1 MSAAPK
7 QSAFKDQ
14 PIAIV
19 GLGGLFPQAP
29 SLDVFLKLILSGTD
43 TSREVLAQ
51 RWAADPSRFCSKE
64 LEEDRPFHSRGC
76 YIDDFIFDPTGLDLP
91 SDLLNTLDPTFQF
104 MLHASRAA
112 LNGGKLETVDRSR
125 IGAVLAAIALPT
137 DSTSALTRETLG
149 RAFERGLLGEW
160 LAGTSQIEG
169 HTNPINHRAVGL
181 PAGVVCA
188 GLGLGG
194 GSFTL
199 DAACASSLYAIKFA
213 CDELQAHRADA
224 MLAGGVN
231 RPDCLYTQTGFT
243 QLRALSRS
251 GKCRPFDAAADG
263 LMVGEGAGA
272 VLLKRLD
279 DAIRD
284 GDKIYSVIRGIGL
297 SNDVAGSLLAAD
309 SEGQL
314 RAMRQAYEQ
323 SGWSPSDVDVIEC
336 HGTGTPLG
344 DAVEFGSLCDLWSGG
359 KWSAGQCVLGSVKS
373 NVGHLLTG
381 AGIAGLLKTVLAM
394 NAKTLPPSA
403 NFAQPSPK
411 LNIEESPFQ
420 VISKPTPWET
430 RDANTPRR
438 AAISAF
444 GFGGINAH
452 LLLEE
457 FSELQEQPVRKSKVP
472 KQMPAKSNACIVGM
486 SAHFGAIAGLE
497 EFENA
502 IFSGTSAVAK
512 RSDER
517 WRGVD
522 PTTGLDKISGAFID
536 EVSVPIGEFKV
547 PPAEI
552 RESLPQQMLMLKV
565 VAEALDDAG
574 ISRNALGPRFGCI
587 IGMSLDANAS
597 NYHLRWAIPE
607 LARGWAA
614 ALGLQLSDEE
624 FDAWVR
630 DLQDEASPPLT
641 SGRVVGSLG
650 GMVASRIAREF
661 GIGGPSLTMSADD
674 NSGLRALE
682 LGARMLER
690 GELDGV
696 VIGAVDL
703 PCDVRRVLGDREIYV
718 EQEFV
723 NSLDAKSRGTSPGD
737 GAVAMVLRRSADAT
751 HERRYACLRGFGFA
765 SGNAP
770 GQVSKETYS
779 AALERAYRDANVE
792 QNAVGVIESAG
803 AGRPEFDALESEALD
818 AFFKRD
824 IAKCAVTSSAATIG
838 FAHAASGLASIASA
852 ALCLHRQAI
861 APLPEFSQANDPLA
875 KSRQFYVAREC
886 QPWLRNRS
894 EGPRRAGVSGTSF
907 HGECAHVVL
916 EEADAAPIS
925 VTHRTQGESEAT
937 IFCLRGKSVT
947 DLCGQFD
954 ALLQSIQKHPAS
966 VIRQGEIWHEARK
979 QPQADEKVATIVAD
993 NLESLRTSLA
1003 STKTRIQNDPGQ
1015 PINGDSGV
1023 YYVPEPIAKGDLAF
1037 IYPGS
1042 GVHQIGMGQ
1051 QHLLDWPGVAQR
1063 LDGEFNQLADQ
1074 FLPQWVMPRRLDY
1087 SDAWKRR
1094 AHGELSSDTR
1104 RTIMSQ
1110 VSYGSLVTEILR
1122 DAGIRPDAAIGYS
1135 LGETTS
1141 LIALGV
1147 WPDRDGMADR
1157 LIQSPLFASELAG
1170 ACTAAARHWKLAA
1183 DEPVAWTVFALN
1195 QSADRVRKALAKID
1209 RAYLL
1214 IVNAPGECVVGGQRD
1229 QVERLIATLGC
1240 EGVELSGASAVHCPV
1255 VGEVADEYRQLHLL
1269 KTTVPKGIRFYS
1281 AAAARSYDVTSE
1293 SAADSITAQATA
1305 GFDFAKLIEQAYD
1318 DGVRYFVEVGP
1329 QATCTR
1335 MIRSILGDRPYFAAS
1350 ASGQSEDERTPLMHV
1365 IAALVAHRVVA
1376 NIEGVYRNVGDR
1388 PRKSESSQRP
1398 TVTIAT
1404 GGPAFNPPRP
1414 IKTTSTL
1421 PTTQA
1426 DEIPAPV
1433 PSSSTGA
1440 FADDLPTT
1448 PISGAPVAEANTT
1461 REHAQPHVE
1470 DPMQNQLIATMQAA
1484 NKATS
1489 DAHDTFL
1496 RFSQTAMTDL
1506 AEALTTR
1513 QQLLSQM
1520 SGSMAIPADAA
1531 PMNIVRSDAVAAPNH
1546 IEKPTAPIAQP
1557 PIAQPIAE
1565 RVPVAFDRDKCMA
1578 FAIGKVA
1585 DVLGPDFAVVD
1596 QYPVR
1601 VRLPDE
1607 PLMLVDRILEIEGE
1621 KRSLGGGRV
1630 VTEKDVNAGDWYLD
1644 GGRMPISI
1652 TVESGQAD
1660 LFLCSYLGIDHAV
1673 KGTRSYRLLDATVRF
1688 HRGLPMPGE
1697 VIRYDICIDRFV
1709 QQGETY
1715 LFFFSFEGSIAGNP
1729 LLSMSGGCAGFF
1741 TEDEIRGSGGIIE
1754 TAEELANE
1762 PGTPLDG
1769 LEQLTPCGAVES
1781 YDEKQVDALRE
1792 GDLAACFGDAFAKIP
1807 LNQPIRLPSGKMRLV
1822 HRVTELNVGGGRFG
1836 KGLIR
1841 AEADIHPNDWFLTCH
1856 FVDDMVMPGTLMYDC
1871 CVQTLRI
1878 FLMRIGWVAEHDTV
1892 AHEPVVGVSSA
1903 LRCRGPVTRATKVV
1917 TYELHIK
1924 EMGYGPEPYV
1934 IADALM
1940 YGDGEKIVRFI
1951 DMSLKMT
1958 GTTKQQLEELW
1969 NASSS
1974 GVAQDQAS
1982 QANQIAVTPIG
1993 DIAASPNPK
2002 TPIFDYDRILAFSVG
2017 NPSEAFGDRYK
2028 VFDQERRIARLPG
2041 PPFQFLDRVT
2051 EVHAEPWELNSNG
2064 WIECQYDVPTD
2075 AWYFGANRQRS
2086 MPFAVLLEIALQP
2099 CGWLAAYKGS
2109 ALASDEDLKFRN
2121 LDGEA
2126 TLYREV
2132 FPDSGTLTVRARMTQ
2147 VSKAGGMLIQKF
2159 DMQVWQGT
2167 QVIYDGNTAFG
2178 FFTKDALARQVGIN
2192 DPASKCYQPPE
2203 SEIARAV
2210 PIQWDSCAP
2219 WKPNDVASIPATGA
2233 MLPGKAFQMIDRVD
2247 LFVPD
2252 GGSNGLGFIRGSKDV
2267 DPDEWFFAAHFYQD
2281 PVCPGSLGLESMLQL
2296 LKVVAIER
2304 FGSDFVSKCHFTP
2317 IVVGARHTWSYR
2329 GQIIPANQRVEVCAN
2344 VTSVELGNETG
2355 NGIGSSPTIRANGW
2369 LSVDGITIYEMG
2381 DFGVS
2386 LVPDELT

>member
-1 MSAAPK
+1 MSAASE
-7 QSAFKDQ
+7 QSAFKET

-29 SLDVFLKLILSGTD
+29 TLDAFLDVILNRID
-43 TSREVLAQ
+43 TSREVSPH
-51 RWAADPSRFCSKE
+51 RWAADPSRICSAQ
-64 LEEDRPFHSRGC
+64 LVEDRPFHSRGC
-76 YIDDFIFDPTGLDLP
+76 YIDDFVFDPTGLEL
-91 SDLLNTLDPTFQF
+91 SADLLNALDPTFQF

-112 LNGGKLETVDRSR
+112 FGDARTDALDRKR

-137 DSTSALTRETLG
+137 DSTSSLTRETLG
-149 RAFERGLLGEW
+149 RAFERRLLGSA
-160 LAGTSQIEG
+160 LTGNSQIEG
-169 HTNPINHRAVGL
+169 HTHPINHRAIGL

-194 GSFTL
+194 GGFTL

-251 GKCRPFDAAADG
+251 GRCRPFDASADG

-284 GDKIYSVIRGIGL
+284 GDRIYSVIRGVGL

-323 SGWSPSDVDVIEC
+323 SGWSPADVDVIEC

-344 DAVEFGSLCDLWSGG
+344 DAVEFGSLCELWSRD

-394 NAKTLPPSA
+394 NARTLPPSA
-403 NFAQPSPK
+403 NFETPSAK
-411 LNIEESPFQ
+411 LNLESSPFK
-420 VISKPTPWET
+420 VISKPSPWQT

-457 FSELQEQPVRKSKVP
+457 FREANVQPARKSKPSKRVSQES
-472 KQMPAKSNACIVGM
+472 KACIVGI
-486 SAHFGAIAGLE
+486 AAQFGAIAGID

-502 IFSGTSAVAK
+502 IFSGTSAVTD

-517 WRGVD
+517 WRGVSD
-522 PTTGLDKISGAFID
+522 GAMEMDRINGAYID
-536 EVSVPIGEFKV
+536 GVSVPIGEFKV

-574 ISRNALGPRFGCI
+574 VARRQLGPRFGCI

-614 ALGLQLSDEE
+614 TLGLDLTEDE

-630 DLQDEASPPLT
+630 NLQDEASPPLT

-696 VIGAVDL
+696 VVGAVDL
-703 PCDVRRVLGDREIYV
+703 PCDVRRVLGDRGIYA
-718 EQEFV
+718 EQHV
-723 NSLDAKSRGTSPGD
+723 ANPLDRNSKGASPSD
-737 GAVAMVLRRSADAT
+737 GAVAVVLKRLADASDD
-751 HERRYACLRGFGFA
+751 RCYASLCGFGFA
-765 SGNAP
+765 GGNAP
-770 GQVSKETYS
+770 GEMSREVYAE
-779 AALERAYRDANVE
+779 ALERACRDSHVERETIGLIETSAAGRLAFENVE
-792 QNAVGVIESAG
+792 C
-803 AGRPEFDALESEALD
+803 EAL
-818 AFFKRD
+818 ASS
-824 IAKCAVTSSAATIG
+824 ANQAEASCALTSSAAAIG
-838 FAHAASGLASIASA
+838 FAHAASGLASVASA
-852 ALCLHRQAI
+852 ALCLYRQAI
-861 APLPEFSQANDPLA
+861 VPLPNFAEAHESLTNT
-875 KSRQFYVAREC
+875 KSYYVAREC
-886 QPWLRNRS
+886 QPWLHNRS
-894 EGPRRAGVSGTSF
+894 EGPRRAGVSGMSF
-907 HGECAHVVL
+907 HGECAHVIL
-916 EEADAAPIS
+916 EEADASPTS
-925 VTHRTQGESEAT
+925 VAHRQPGESVAT
-937 IFCLRGKSVT
+937 IFCLRGTSIEN
-947 DLCGQFD
+947 LCEQFD
-954 ALLQSIQKHPAS
+954 ALGRLIDSHSADIVQLGA
-966 VIRQGEIWHEARK
+966 RWHETTKSNR
-979 QPQADEKVATIVAD
+979 ADDKIVTIVTGD
-993 NLESLRTSLA
+993 VESLRATLHSIKA
-1003 STKTRIQNDPGQ
+1003 QIQDNPTQ
-1015 PINGDSGV
+1015 PINGESGA
-1023 YYVPEPIAKGDLAF
+1023 YYVPTPISDGQLAF
-1037 IYPGS
+1037 VYPGS
-1042 GVHQIGMGQ
+1042 GVHQVGMGR
-1051 QHLLDWPGVAQR
+1051 QHWLDWPGIAQR
-1063 LDGEFNQLADQ
+1063 LDGKFNQLADQ
-1074 FLPQWVMPRRLDY
+1074 FLPQRSMPRRLNY
-1087 SDAWKRR
+1087 PAGWKRQ
-1094 AHGELSSDTR
+1094 AHAELSGDTR
-1104 RTIMSQ
+1104 WTIMSQ
-1110 VSYGSLVTEILR
+1110 VSYGSLLTEILR
-1122 DAGIRPDAAIGYS
+1122 DAGVHPHAAIGYS

-1141 LIALGV
+1141 LVALGV

-1157 LIQSPLFASELAG
+1157 LMKSPLFATELAG
-1170 ACTAAARHWKLAA
+1170 PCSAAARHWKLANGA
-1183 DEPVAWTVFALN
+1183 SVSWAVCALN
-1195 QSADRVRKALAKID
+1195 QSVDRVRKTLVDFD

-1214 IVNAPGECVVGGQRD
+1214 IVNGPNECVIGGERD
-1229 QVERLIATLGC
+1229 QVEKIKAALGC

-1255 VGEVADEYRQLHLL
+1255 VSEVVDAYREMHLL
-1269 KTTVPKGIRFYS
+1269 DTKAPKGIRFYS
-1281 AAAARSYDVTSE
+1281 AAWARSHDITRQ
-1293 SAADSITAQATA
+1293 SAADSITAQATD

-1318 DGVRYFVEVGP
+1318 DGVRYFVEIGP

-1335 MIRSILGDRPYFAAS
+1335 MIRNILGDRSYFAMS
-1350 ASGQSEDERTPLMHV
+1350 VSGQSDDERTPLMHT

-1376 NIEGVYRNVGDR
+1376 NLDGVYQGSGDR
-1388 PRKSESSQRP
+1388 LGQKPSADRP

-1404 GGPAFNPPRP
+1404 GGPAFDPPIPPR
-1414 IKTTSTL
+1414 KH
-1421 PTTQA
+1421 
-1426 DEIPAPV
+1426 
-1433 PSSSTGA
+1433 
-1440 FADDLPTT
+1440 T
-1448 PISGAPVAEANTT
+1448 PITETPSNEAVQARQPMPQPAQIHVHEPIAKSNASSDYS
-1461 REHAQPHVE
+1461 HASIE
-1470 DPMQNQLIATMQAA
+1470 GSMQNQLIATMEAA
-1484 NKATS
+1484 NQATS

-1496 RFSQTAMTDL
+1496 RFSQNAMADL
-1506 AEALTTR
+1506 ADALTMR
-1513 QQLLSQM
+1513 QALLSQLA
-1520 SGSMAIPADAA
+1520 GTDAIPTGLTALDEGNGIATTPSNPIEA
-1531 PMNIVRSDAVAAPNH
+1531 PQIVH
-1546 IEKPTAPIAQP
+1546 P
-1557 PIAQPIAE
+1557 PATE
-1565 RVPVAFDRDKCMA
+1565 VPVAFDRDKCME

-1585 DVLGPDFAVVD
+1585 NVLGPDFAEVD

-1607 PLMLVDRILEIEGE
+1607 PLMLVDRILEVEGV

-1630 VTEKDVNAGDWYLD
+1630 VTEKDVVAGDWYLD

-1673 KGTRSYRLLDATVRF
+1673 KGTRAYRLLDATVKF
-1688 HRGLPMPGE
+1688 HRGLPVPGE
-1697 VIRYDICIDRFV
+1697 VIRYDIRIDRFV
-1709 QQGETY
+1709 RQGATY
-1715 LFFFSFEGSIAGNP
+1715 LFFFSFEGTIAGKP

-1741 TEDEIRGSGGIIE
+1741 TEAEIRGSGGIVE
-1754 TAEELANE
+1754 TAEERAHK
-1762 PGTPLDG
+1762 PGIPLDG
-1769 LEQLTPCGAVES
+1769 LDQLVPCSDIES
-1781 YDEKQVDALRE
+1781 YDEQQVDALRA
-1792 GDLAACFGDAFAKIP
+1792 GNLAACFGQEFASLP
-1807 LNQPIRLPSGKMRLV
+1807 LTEPIRLPSGKMRLV

-1841 AEADIHPNDWFLTCH
+1841 AEADVHPDDWFLTCH

-1892 AHEPVVGVSSA
+1892 CYEPVLGVSSA

-1917 TYELHIK
+1917 TYELHVK

-1958 GTTKQQLEELW
+1958 GTTKAQLDELW
-1969 NASSS
+1969 NASDNR
-1974 GVAQDQAS
+1974 VVQDGGS
-1982 QANQIAVTPIG
+1982 PTNQITVAPIG
-1993 DIAASPNPK
+1993 EIAASPNPK
-2002 TPIFDYDRILAFSVG
+2002 PAIYDYDRILAFSVG
-2017 NPSEAFGDRYK
+2017 NPSEAFGEPYR

-2041 PPFQFLDRVT
+2041 PPFQFLDRAT
-2051 EVHAEPWELNSNG
+2051 EVHAKPWELNSEG
-2064 WIECQYDVPTD
+2064 WIECQYDVPPD
-2075 AWYFGANRQRS
+2075 AWYFAANRQRS

-2109 ALASDEDLKFRN
+2109 ALSSQQDLKFRN
-2121 LDGEA
+2121 LDGDA
-2126 TLYREV
+2126 MLYREV
-2132 FPDSGTLTVRARMTQ
+2132 FPDAGTLTVRVRMTQ

-2167 QVIYDGNTAFG
+2167 QIVYDGNTAFG
-2178 FFTKDALARQVGIN
+2178 FFTKEALARQVGIN
-2192 DPASKCYQPPE
+2192 DPESKCYVPGDAE
-2203 SEIARAV
+2203 CARAK
-2210 PIQWDSCAP
+2210 PINWEFCAP
-2219 WKPNDVASIPATGA
+2219 DTPAEAEKIAPGDVQPGGA
-2233 MLPGKAFQMIDRVD
+2233 MLPSRAFRMIDRVE

-2252 GGSNGLGFIRGSKDV
+2252 GGSNGLGFIRGTKDV
-2267 DPDEWFFAAHFYQD
+2267 DPAEWFFAAHFYQD

-2296 LKVVAIER
+2296 LKIVAIER
-2304 FGSDFVSKCHFTP
+2304 FGSEFVSRCHFTP
-2317 IVVGARHTWSYR
+2317 NVVGARHTWSYR
-2329 GQIIPANQRVEVCAN
+2329 GQIIPANRRVEVCAN
-2344 VTSVELGNETG
+2344 VTSIDLGDDTG
-2355 NGIGSSPTIRANGW
+2355 GVSNSVPTIRANGW

-2381 DFGVS
+2381 EFGIS
-2386 LVPDELT
+2386 LMPDSSK

>member
-1 MSAAPK
+1 MSAA
-7 QSAFKDQ
+7 SAQNGFRDH

-19 GLGGLFPQAP
+19 GMGGLFPQAP
-29 SLDVFLKLILSGTD
+29 TLDAFLNLILSATD
-43 TSREVLAQ
+43 TSREVSPQ
-51 RWAADPSRFCSKE
+51 RWAADPERICTAE
-64 LEEDRPFHSRGC
+64 LKEDRPFHSRGC
-76 YIDDFIFDPTGLDLP
+76 YIDDFAFDPSGLDLP
-91 SDLLNTLDPTFQF
+91 TELLNTLDPTFQF
-104 MLHASRAA
+104 VLHASRAA
-112 LNGGKLETVDRSR
+112 LNDGRIETVDRRR
-125 IGAVLAAIALPT
+125 IGVVLAAIALPT

-149 RAFERGLLGEW
+149 RAFERELLGEN

-169 HTNPINHRAVGL
+169 HTHPINHRAVGL
-181 PAGVVCA
+181 SAGVVCA

-251 GKCRPFDAAADG
+251 GRCRPFDAGADG

-272 VLLKRLD
+272 VLLKRLG

-284 GDKIYSVIRGIGL
+284 GDRIYSVIRGIGL

-323 SGWSPSDVDVIEC
+323 SGWSPADVDVIEC

-344 DAVEFGSLCDLWSGG
+344 DAVEFGSLCELWSRD
-359 KWSAGQCVLGSVKS
+359 KWLTGQCVLGSVKS

-403 NFAQPSPK
+403 NFEQPSPK
-411 LNIEESPFQ
+411 LNIKESPFQ

-457 FSELQEQPVRKSKVP
+457 FSESQSQVARKSPPTKRAP
-472 KQMPAKSNACIVGM
+472 EKSNACIVGM
-486 SAHFGAIAGLE
+486 SAHFGAIAGID
-497 EFENA
+497 EFESA
-502 IFSGTSAVAK
+502 IFSGTTAVAK
-512 RSDER
+512 RSENR
-517 WRGVD
+517 WRGAVD
-522 PTTGLDKISGAFID
+522 ATNSLNKISGAFID
-536 EVSVPIGEFKV
+536 QVSVPIGEFKV

-614 ALGLQLSDEE
+614 TLGLQLTEDDHGAGDH
-624 FDAWVR
+624 DAWVR
-630 DLQDEASPPLT
+630 DLQNEASPPLT

-696 VIGAVDL
+696 VVGAVDL
-703 PCDVRRVLGDREIYV
+703 PCDVRRVLGDRGIYV

-723 NSLDAKSRGTSPGD
+723 NPLDANSKGTSPGD
-737 GAVAMVLRRSADAT
+737 GAVAVVLKRSSDAT
-751 HERRYACLRGFGFA
+751 NDRRYAELRGFGFA
-765 SGNAP
+765 GGSAP
-770 GQVSKETYS
+770 GQISTDAYCE
-779 AALERAYRDANVE
+779 ALDRAYRDGDVE
-792 QNAVGVIESAG
+792 RDSVGMIEAAG
-803 AGRPEFDALESEALD
+803 AGRPEFDALESEALG
-818 AFFKRD
+818 AFFDKGER
-824 IAKCAVTSSAATIG
+824 KCALGAAVPTIG
-838 FAHAASGLASIASA
+838 FAHAASGLASVASA
-852 ALCLHRQAI
+852 ALCLHRQTI
-861 APLPEFSQANDPLA
+861 APLPEFSQANGSLS
-875 KSRQFYVAREC
+875 KSNQFYVAREC
-886 QPWLRNRS
+886 QPWLRDRL
-894 EGPRRAGVSGTSF
+894 EGPRRAGVSGISF
-907 HGECAHVVL
+907 HGECAHVIL
-916 EEADAAPIS
+916 EEADAAPVRATYRKPS
-925 VTHRTQGESEAT
+925 ELEAT
-937 IFCLRGKSVT
+937 VFRVAGKGVA

-954 ALLQSIQKHPAS
+954 ELIDAIEKHSTGIA
-966 VIRQGEIWHEARK
+966 RLGKIWHESNKHK
-979 QPQADEKVATIVAD
+979 QAADKIVTIVSGD
-993 NLESLRTSLA
+993 LESLRASIA
-1003 STKTRIQNDPGQ
+1003 STKTRIQNAPAQ
-1015 PINGDSGV
+1015 PINGDLGA
-1023 YYVPEPIAKGDLAF
+1023 YYVPEPIRGGQLALV
-1037 IYPGS
+1037 YPGS
-1042 GVHQIGMGQ
+1042 GVHQIGMGRQ
-1051 QHLLDWPGVAQR
+1051 LLLDWPNVSQR
-1063 LDGEFNQLADQ
+1063 LDSTFNQLADQ

-1087 SDAWKRR
+1087 SGAWKRN
-1094 AHGELSSDTR
+1094 AHAELSSDTR

-1122 DAGIRPDAAIGYS
+1122 DAGIRPDSAIGYS

-1147 WPDRDGMADR
+1147 WPDRDGMAAR
-1157 LIQSPLFASELAG
+1157 LMKSPLFATELAG
-1170 ACTAAARHWKLAA
+1170 PCKAASRRWKLTKGDSVSWAVCA
-1183 DEPVAWTVFALN
+1183 INQPV
-1195 QSADRVRKALAKID
+1195 DRVRKALAKFD

-1214 IVNAPGECVVGGQRD
+1214 IVNAPGECVVGGQRE
-1229 QVERLIATLGC
+1229 QVERLMATLGC

-1255 VGEVADEYRQLHLL
+1255 VQEVVDQYRELHLL
-1269 KTTVPKGIRFYS
+1269 ETTVPAGIRFYS
-1281 AAAARSYDVTSE
+1281 AAWARSYEVTRQ
-1293 SAADSITAQATA
+1293 SAADSITAQATD
-1305 GFDFAKLIEQAYD
+1305 GFDFAKLIEKAYD
-1318 DGVRYFVEVGP
+1318 EGVRYFVEVGP

-1335 MIRSILGDRPYFAAS
+1335 MIRSILGERPYFAVS
-1350 ASGQSEDERTPLMHV
+1350 ASGQAGDERTPLMHA

-1376 NIEGVYRNVGDR
+1376 NLDGIYQNAGTPSLGKR
-1388 PRKSESSQRP
+1388 SSDRP
-1398 TVTIAT
+1398 TVTITT
-1404 GGPAFNPPRP
+1404 GGPAFNPPKP
-1414 IKTTSTL
+1414 IRSKVALPVTL
-1421 PTTQA
+1421 SVDAP
-1426 DEIPAPV
+1426 IPD
-1433 PSSSTGA
+1433 SGKSQ
-1440 FADDLPTT
+1440 
-1448 PISGAPVAEANTT
+1448 GAPQPGRAIDPPKTPASIAPAIASNESV
-1461 REHAQPHVE
+1461 EHAHALVE
-1470 DPMQNQLIATMQAA
+1470 GAIQNQLIATMEAA

-1520 SGSMAIPADAA
+1520 SGSVAIPSGVA
-1531 PMNIVRSDAVAAPNH
+1531 PSGVARD
-1546 IEKPTAPIAQP
+1546 EPIAHRVAGP
-1557 PIAQPIAE
+1557 
-1565 RVPVAFDRDKCMA
+1565 VPVAFDRDKCME
-1578 FAIGKVA
+1578 FAIGKA
-1585 DVLGPDFAVVD
+1585 ANVLGPDFAEVD

-1607 PLMLVDRILEIEGE
+1607 PLMLVDRILEIEGVR
-1621 KRSLGGGRV
+1621 RSLGGGRV
-1630 VTEKDVNAGDWYLD
+1630 VTEKDVVAGDWYLD

-1673 KGTRSYRLLDATVRF
+1673 KGTRAYRLLDATVRF
-1688 HRGLPMPGE
+1688 HRGLPVPGE
-1697 VIRYDICIDRFV
+1697 VIRYDIRIDRFV

-1715 LFFFSFEGSIAGNP
+1715 LFFFSFEGTIAGQP

-1741 TEDEIRGSGGIIE
+1741 TENEIRGSGGIVE
-1754 TAEELANE
+1754 TAEERANK
-1762 PGTPLDG
+1762 PGVPLDG
-1769 LEQLTPCGAVES
+1769 LDQLVPSSGVES
-1781 YDEKQVDALRE
+1781 YDERQVDALRS
-1792 GDLAACFGDAFAKIP
+1792 GDLAACFGDSFANLP
-1807 LNQPIRLPSGKMRLV
+1807 LSQPIRLPSDKMRLV
-1822 HRVTELNVGGGRFG
+1822 HRVTEMNIGGGRFG

-1841 AEADIHPNDWFLTCH
+1841 AEADIHPDDWFLTCH

-1878 FLMRIGWVAEHDTV
+1878 FLMRIGWVAEHDSV
-1892 AHEPVVGVSSA
+1892 CYEPVVGVSSA

-1917 TYELHIK
+1917 AYELHIK
-1924 EMGYGPEPYV
+1924 EMGYGPQPYV

-1940 YGDGEKIVRFI
+1940 YGDGEKIVRFV

-1958 GTTKQQLEELW
+1958 GTTQNQLTELW
-1969 NASSS
+1969 S
-1974 GVAQDQAS
+1974 GSNSAVCREPTVNRDQTGE
-1982 QANQIAVTPIG
+1982 ANQIEITPIG
-1993 DIAASPNPK
+1993 EIAVSPMPK
-2002 TPIFDYDRILAFSVG
+2002 APIYDHDRILAFAIG
-2017 NPSEAFGDRYK
+2017 DPSKAFGDRYQ
-2028 VFDQERRIARLPG
+2028 VFDQQRCIARLPG

-2051 EVHAEPWELNSNG
+2051 EVHAEPWELNSSG
-2064 WIECQYDVPTD
+2064 WIECQYDVPPN

-2086 MPFAVLLEIALQP
+2086 MPFAVLVEIALQP

-2109 ALASDEDLKFRN
+2109 ALASDQDLKFRN
-2121 LDGEA
+2121 LDGDA

-2132 FPDSGTLTVRARMTQ
+2132 FQDAGTLTVRARMTQ

-2159 DMQVWQGT
+2159 DMQMWQGPQIVYAGDT
-2167 QVIYDGNTAFG
+2167 VFG
-2178 FFTKDALARQVGIN
+2178 FFTSNALARQTGISN
-2192 DPASKCYQPPE
+2192 PANKYHQPSDAE
-2203 SEIARAV
+2203 RARSI
-2210 PIQWDSCAP
+2210 PIPWEPCAP
-2219 WKPNDVASIPATGA
+2219 WKPEEDAEFPSTGA
-2233 MLPGKAFQMIDRVD
+2233 MLPGRAFQMVDRID

-2252 GGSNGLGFIRGSKDV
+2252 GGSQGLGFIRGSKDV
-2267 DPDEWFFAAHFYQD
+2267 DPDEWYFAAHFYQD

-2296 LKVVAIER
+2296 LKIVAIER
-2304 FGSDFVSKCHFTP
+2304 FGSDIVSKCHFTP
-2317 IVVGARHTWSYR
+2317 NVVGARHTWSYR
-2329 GQIIPANQRVEVCAN
+2329 GQIIPDNRKVEVCAD
-2344 VTSVELGNETG
+2344 VTSIDFGSKID
-2355 NGIGSSPTIRANGW
+2355 NGSGSSPSIRAKGW
-2369 LSVDGITIYEMG
+2369 LSVDGTAIYEMG
-2381 DFGVS
+2381 DFGIS
-2386 LVPDELT
+2386 LVPDGLT

>member
-1 MSAAPK
+1 MSASSEN
-7 QSAFKDQ
+7 SAFKDQ

-19 GLGGLFPQAP
+19 GLGGLFPEAP
-29 SLDVFLKLILSGTD
+29 TLDAFLKLILSGTD
-43 TSREVLAQ
+43 TSRDVSPQ
-51 RWAADPSRFCSKE
+51 RWVADPARICSAE
-64 LEEDRPFHSRGC
+64 LKEDRPFHSRGC
-76 YIDDFIFDPTGLDLP
+76 YIDDFAFDPSGFDLP
-91 SDLLNTLDPTFQF
+91 VQLLNSLDPTFQF

-112 LNGGKLETVDRSR
+112 LGDGKTDSIDHKR

-137 DSTSALTRETLG
+137 DATSALTREVLG
-149 RAFERGLLGEW
+149 REFERRLLGDQIK
-160 LAGTSQIEG
+160 GGSQIEG
-169 HTNPINHRAVGL
+169 HTDPINHHAVGL
-181 PAGVVCA
+181 PAGIVCA

-213 CDELQAHRADA
+213 CDELHAHRSDA

-251 GKCRPFDAAADG
+251 GRCRPFDASADG

-279 DAIRD
+279 DAVRD
-284 GDKIYSVIRGIGL
+284 GDKIYGVIRGIGL

-314 RAMRQAYEQ
+314 RAMRQAYQQ
-323 SGWSPSDVDVIEC
+323 SGWSPADVDVIEC

-344 DAVEFGSLCDLWSGG
+344 DAVEFGSLCELWSQD
-359 KWSAGQCVLGSVKS
+359 KWSPGQCVLGSVKS

-381 AGIAGLLKTVLAM
+381 AGIAGLLKTLLAM

-403 NFAQPSPK
+403 NFEQPSPK
-411 LNIEESPFQ
+411 LGIDSSPFQ
-420 VISKPTPWET
+420 VISKPTPWNT
-430 RDANTPRR
+430 RDAGTPRR

-457 FSELQEQPVRKSKVP
+457 FNESSKRKVSVSP
-472 KQMPAKSNACIVGM
+472 TPIREKSNACIVGM
-486 SAHFGAIAGLE
+486 SAHFGSISGID
-497 EFENA
+497 EFESVV
-502 IFSGTSAVAK
+502 FSGTSTVAK
-512 RSDER
+512 RSDDR
-517 WRGVD
+517 WRGAVD
-522 PTTGLDKISGAFID
+522 SADALSAVNGAYID
-536 EVSVPIGEFKV
+536 NVSVPIGEFKV

-574 ISRNALGPRFGCI
+574 ISRSALGPRFGCI
-587 IGMSLDANAS
+587 IGMTLDASAS

-614 ALGLQLSDEE
+614 TLGLQLSDDE
-624 FDAWVR
+624 FEAWVS
-630 DLQDEASPPLT
+630 DLQDEASQPLT

-703 PCDVRRVLGDREIYV
+703 PCDVRRILGDRGIYV
-718 EQEFV
+718 EQQRV
-723 NSLDAKSRGTSPGD
+723 TPLDADSKGTLPSD
-737 GAVAMVLRRSADAT
+737 GAVAMVLKRVADAKDAR
-751 HERRYACLRGFGFA
+751 HYARLRGFGFA
-765 SGNAP
+765 GGTAP
-770 GQVSKETYS
+770 GQVAKVVYRS
-779 AALERAYRDANVE
+779 AIDRACDDGNVE
-792 QNAVGVIESAG
+792 SASVGMIETAG
-803 AGRPEFDALESEALD
+803 AGRPEFDALESEVLGALFEHD
-818 AFFKRD
+818 D
-824 IAKCAVTSSAATIG
+824 SHAKCAITSAAASIG
-838 FAHAASGLASIASA
+838 YSHAASGLASVASA
-852 ALCLHRQAI
+852 ALCLHRQTI
-861 APLPEFSQANDPLA
+861 APIAEFSNLYDALA
-875 KSRQFYVAREC
+875 KHDRFYVARES

-894 EGPRRAGVSGTSF
+894 EGRRRAGVSGISF
-907 HGECAHVVL
+907 HGECAHVIL
-916 EEADAAPIS
+916 EEADASPIS
-925 VTHRTQGESEAT
+925 PTHRNQDEMQAT
-937 IFCLRGKSVT
+937 VFRFGGASIAK
-947 DLCGQFD
+947 LCSKFDELKQFIETHEGD
-954 ALLQSIQKHPAS
+954 IARL
-966 VIRQGEIWHEARK
+966 GGIWHEQHKANT
-979 QPQADEKVATIVAD
+979 ADQEVATIVAGD
-993 NLESLRTSLA
+993 LETLRASLLE
-1003 STKTRIQNDPGQ
+1003 TKNRILSQPAQ
-1015 PINGDSGV
+1015 PIAGESGA
-1023 YYVPEPIAKGDLAF
+1023 YYVPEPMTDGELAF
-1037 IYPGS
+1037 VYPGS
-1042 GVHQIGMGQ
+1042 GVHKLGMGR
-1051 QHLLDWPGVAQR
+1051 QHLLDWPVMAQR
-1063 LDGEFNQLADQ
+1063 LDARFGHLADQ

-1087 SDAWKRR
+1087 TGNWRR
-1094 AHGELSSDTR
+1094 QAHAELSSDAR

-1110 VSYGSLVTEILR
+1110 VSYGSLVTDILR
-1122 DAGIRPDAAIGYS
+1122 DAGIIPDAAIGYS

-1147 WPDRDGMADR
+1147 WPDRDGMASR
-1157 LIQSPLFASELAG
+1157 LMKSPLFASELAG
-1170 ACTAAARHWKLAA
+1170 ECTAAAQHWKLGKNDA
-1183 DEPVAWTVFALN
+1183 VSWTVFALN
-1195 QSADRVRKALAKID
+1195 QPSDRVRKVIKKLD

-1229 QVERLIATLGC
+1229 QVERLIASLGC

-1255 VGEVADEYRQLHLL
+1255 VQEVVKQYRKLHLL
-1269 KTTVPKGIRFYS
+1269 ETSVPKGTRFYS
-1281 AAAARSYDVTSE
+1281 AAWGRSYDVTKE
-1293 SAADSITAQATA
+1293 TAADSITAQATD
-1305 GFDFAKLIEQAYD
+1305 GFDFAKLISQAYE

-1335 MIRSILGDRPYFAAS
+1335 MIRSILGNQPHFAAS
-1350 ASGQSEDERTPLMHV
+1350 ASDHVDDERNPLMRL
-1365 IAALVAHRVVA
+1365 IAALVAHRVIDDVDGLYHHVSERPQKIQPA
-1376 NIEGVYRNVGDR
+1376 N
-1388 PRKSESSQRP
+1388 RP

-1404 GGPAFNPPRP
+1404 GGPAFNPPTPVTAQRLAQAP
-1414 IKTTSTL
+1414 QYDVPATITPDEPAATPAQVPVQSQQHY
-1421 PTTQA
+1421 PTHT
-1426 DEIPAPV
+1426 E
-1433 PSSSTGA
+1433 
-1440 FADDLPTT
+1440 
-1448 PISGAPVAEANTT
+1448 E
-1461 REHAQPHVE
+1461 
-1470 DPMQNQLIATMQAA
+1470 PMQDQLIATMAA
-1484 NKATS
+1484 TNKATS

-1496 RFSQTAMTDL
+1496 RFSKNAMNDL

-1520 SGSMAIPADAA
+1520 NGAA
-1531 PMNIVRSDAVAAPNH
+1531 EVKAPTTQ
-1546 IEKPTAPIAQP
+1546 IKTPQVSVPQT
-1557 PIAQPIAE
+1557 
-1565 RVPVAFDRDKCMA
+1565 PVAFDREKCME

-1585 DVLGPDFAVVD
+1585 NVLGPDFAEVD

-1601 VRLPDE
+1601 VRLPDQ
-1607 PLMLVDRILEIEGE
+1607 PLMLVDRILEVEGI

-1630 VTEKDVNAGDWYLD
+1630 LTEKDVSAGDWYLD

-1688 HRGLPMPGE
+1688 HRGLPVPGE
-1697 VIRYDICIDRFV
+1697 VIRYDIRIDRFV
-1709 QQGETY
+1709 KQGDTY
-1715 LFFFSFEGSIAGNP
+1715 LFFFAFEGTIAGQP

-1754 TAEELANE
+1754 TAEERANK
-1762 PGTPLDG
+1762 PGIPLDG
-1769 LEQLTPCGAVES
+1769 LTELVPCCDIES
-1781 YDEKQVDALRE
+1781 YDERQVDALRA
-1792 GDLAACFGDAFAKIP
+1792 GDLAACFGEAFAGLP
-1807 LNQPIRLPSGKMRLV
+1807 LAQPIKLPSGKMRLV
-1822 HRVTELNVGGGRFG
+1822 HRVTELNTAGGRFG

-1841 AEADIHPNDWFLTCH
+1841 AEADIHPDDWFLTCH

-1878 FLMRIGWVAEHDTV
+1878 FLMRIGWVAKHDSV
-1892 AHEPVVGVSSA
+1892 AHEPVIGVSSA

-1958 GTTKQQLEELW
+1958 GTNKQKLDELW
-1969 NASSS
+1969 AGASNPTGQISRTDS
-1974 GVAQDQAS
+1974 DRKAVA
-1982 QANQIAVTPIG
+1982 PIG
-1993 DIAASPNPK
+1993 ELVVSPNPK
-2002 TPIFDYDRILAFSVG
+2002 PAIYDYDRILAFSIG
-2017 NPSEAFGDRYK
+2017 NPSEAFGDRYE
-2028 VFDQERRIARLPG
+2028 VFDEQRRIARLPG

-2051 EVHAEPWELNSNG
+2051 EVHAKPWELNADG
-2064 WIECQYDVPTD
+2064 WIECQYDVPAD

-2099 CGWLAAYKGS
+2099 CGWLAAFKGS

-2121 LDGEA
+2121 LDGDA
-2126 TLYREV
+2126 ILYREV
-2132 FPDSGTLTVRARMTQ
+2132 FPDAGTLTVRARMTQ
-2147 VSKAGGMLIQKF
+2147 VSRAGGMLIQKF
-2159 DMQVWQGT
+2159 DMQVWQGERI
-2167 QVIYDGNTAFG
+2167 VYDGNTAFG
-2178 FFTKDALARQVGIN
+2178 FFTKGALARQVGIG
-2192 DPASKCYQPPE
+2192 DPESKCYQPNDA
-2203 SEIARAV
+2203 EIARAIAV
-2210 PIQWDSCAP
+2210 SWESCDPFTPDETATP
-2219 WKPNDVASIPATGA
+2219 PTTGA

-2252 GGSNGLGFIRGSKDV
+2252 GGSKGLGFIRGSKDV

-2296 LKVVAIER
+2296 LKIVAIER
-2304 FGSDFVSKCHFTP
+2304 FGSDLVSRSHFTP
-2317 IVVGARHTWSYR
+2317 IIIGAKHTWSYR
-2329 GQIIPANQRVEVCAN
+2329 GQIIPANRRVEVCAN
-2344 VTSVELGNETG
+2344 VTSIEAGGGNGNEFA
-2355 NGIGSSPTIRANGW
+2355 SSPTARATTIKANGW

-2381 DFGVS
+2381 EFGIS
-2386 LVPDELT
+2386 LVPDGQQ

>member
-1 MSAAPK
+1 MSASSA

-29 SLDVFLKLILSGTD
+29 TLDAFLELILSGTD
-43 TSREVLAQ
+43 TSREVSRE
-51 RWAADPSRFCSKE
+51 RWAAEPARICSAE
-64 LEEDRPFHSRGC
+64 LTEDRPFHSRGC
-76 YIDDFIFDPTGLDLP
+76 YIDDFAFDPTGYSLP
-91 SDLLNTLDPTFQF
+91 SELLSKLDPTFQF
-104 MLHASRAA
+104 ILHASRAA
-112 LNGGKLETVDRSR
+112 LQDCNITSIDPRR
-125 IGAVLAAIALPT
+125 IGAVVAAIALPT
-137 DSTSALTRETLG
+137 DATSALTRETLG
-149 RAFERGLLGEW
+149 RSFEKCLLGEDTVR
-160 LAGTSQIEG
+160 GSQIEG
-169 HTNPINHRAVGL
+169 ETHPINHRAVGL
-181 PAGVVCA
+181 PAGIVCA

-199 DAACASSLYAIKFA
+199 DAACASSLYAVKFA
-213 CDELQAHRADA
+213 CDELHARRADA

-251 GKCRPFDAAADG
+251 GRCRPFDAAADG

-279 DAIRD
+279 DAVRD
-284 GDKIYSVIRGIGL
+284 GDRVYGVIRGVGL

-323 SGWSPSDVDVIEC
+323 SGWSPSDVDVVEC

-344 DAVEFGSLCDLWSGG
+344 DAVEFGSLCELWSND
-359 KWSAGQCVLGSVKS
+359 KWSPGQCVLGSVKS

-381 AGIAGLLKTVLAM
+381 AGIAGLLKTILAM

-403 NFAQPSPK
+403 NFETPSPK
-411 LNIEESPFQ
+411 LNIESSAFR
-420 VISKPTPWET
+420 VISEPAEWKL
-430 RDANTPRR
+430 RDSKTPRR
-438 AAISAF
+438 AANSAF

-457 FSELQEQPVRKSKVP
+457 FNGAQTRKASTAPSAMPVKSS
-472 KQMPAKSNACIVGM
+472 ASIVGM
-486 SAHFGAIAGLE
+486 SAYFGSIAGID
-497 EFENA
+497 EFEQA
-502 IFSGTSAVAK
+502 IFSGANATIHRTV
-512 RSDER
+512 ER
-517 WRGVD
+517 WRGVVD
-522 PTTGLDKISGAFID
+522 SSDQLDGVNGAFID
-536 EVSVPIGEFKV
+536 NVSVPIGEFKV

-574 ISRNALGPRFGCI
+574 ISRSALGPRFGCI

-614 ALGLQLSDEE
+614 TLGLELSDDD
-624 FDAWVR
+624 FDAWVA
-630 DLQDEASPPLT
+630 DLQNEASPPLT

-690 GELDGV
+690 SELDGV

-703 PCDVRRVLGDREIYV
+703 SCDVRRVLGDRGIYV
-718 EQEFV
+718 EQQHV
-723 NSLDAKSRGTSPGD
+723 TPMDAQSKGTSPSD
-737 GAVAMVLRRSADAT
+737 GAVAMVLKRSDDASAV
-751 HERRYACLRGFGFA
+751 RRYAELQGFGFA
-765 SGNAP
+765 SGNPP
-770 GQVSKETYS
+770 GQVSKYAYVS
-779 AALERAYRDANVE
+779 ALERAYQDARVDANSVS
-792 QNAVGVIESAG
+792 VIEVAG
-803 AGRPEFDALESEALD
+803 AGRPGFDAIEAEALSSHLSD
-818 AFFKRD
+818 SELQ
-824 IAKCAVTSSAATIG
+824 CAIVSSASTVG
-838 FAHAASGLASIASA
+838 FSHAASGLASVVSA
-852 ALCLHRQAI
+852 ALSLHKQSI
-861 APLPEFSQANDPLA
+861 APIAEFGQPIKALTQSKHFFVA
-875 KSRQFYVAREC
+875 KQC

-894 EGPRRAGVSGTSF
+894 QGPRRACVSGISF

-916 EEADAAPIS
+916 EEADASPTS
-925 VTHRTQGESEAT
+925 VNHRRQCDAMAT
-937 IFCLRGKSVT
+937 VFCLNGSTVADLSHRFSELDRMIEDRAGDISSLGK
-947 DLCGQFD
+947 F
-954 ALLQSIQKHPAS
+954 
-966 VIRQGEIWHEARK
+966 WHEN
-979 QPQADEKVATIVAD
+979 QEKNRSGDKVVAIVAGD
-993 NLESLRTSLA
+993 IQSLRASIA
-1003 STKTRIQNDPGQ
+1003 STKARIQSETTKA
-1015 PINGDSGV
+1015 INGDLGA
-1023 YYVPEPIAKGDLAF
+1023 YYVPERIDGGKLALV
-1037 IYPGS
+1037 YPGS
-1042 GVHQIGMGQ
+1042 GVHQVGMGR

-1063 LDGEFNQLADQ
+1063 LDGRFDQ

-1087 SDAWKRR
+1087 AGNWKRQ
-1094 AHGELSSDTR
+1094 AYTELSSDTR

-1110 VSYGSLVTEILR
+1110 VSYGSLVTEILQ

-1147 WPDRDGMADR
+1147 WPDRDAMADR
-1157 LIQSPLFASELAG
+1157 LTKSPLFATELAG
-1170 ACTAAARHWKLAA
+1170 KCSAASRHWKLSKS
-1183 DEPVAWTVFALN
+1183 ESVAWSVFALN
-1195 QSADRVRKALAKID
+1195 QPSDRVRAALADFD

-1214 IVNAPGECVVGGQRD
+1214 IVNAPGECVVGGQRE
-1229 QVERLIATLGC
+1229 QVERLIAALGC

-1255 VGEVADEYRQLHLL
+1255 VQDVVDQYRELHQLE
-1269 KTTVPKGIRFYS
+1269 TTVPQGIRFYS
-1281 AAAARSYDVTSE
+1281 AAWAKAYEVTREAA
-1293 SAADSITAQATA
+1293 ANSITAQATD
-1305 GFDFAKLIEQAYD
+1305 GFDFAKLIEQAYE

-1335 MIRSILGDRPYFAAS
+1335 MVRSILGKRDYFAAS
-1350 ASGQSEDERTPLMHV
+1350 ASGQADDERTPLMHL
-1365 IAALVAHRVVA
+1365 IAALIAH
-1376 NIEGVYRNVGDR
+1376 GVNENLDGIFLSDGRRAERATSADR
-1388 PRKSESSQRP
+1388 PV
-1398 TVTIAT
+1398 VTIAT
-1404 GGPAFNPPRP
+1404 GGPKYDPPRP
-1414 IKTTSTL
+1414 VKSTVATPTPFESASRQSINPDHIKST
-1421 PTTQA
+1421 P
-1426 DEIPAPV
+1426 PAPTV
-1433 PSSSTGA
+1433 PALATTEVADDSPSS
-1440 FADDLPTT
+1440 
-1448 PISGAPVAEANTT
+1448 
-1461 REHAQPHVE
+1461 VE
-1470 DPMQNQLIATMQAA
+1470 DSMQNQLIATMAA
-1484 NKATS
+1484 TNKATT
-1489 DAHDTFL
+1489 DAHDAFL

-1513 QQLLSQM
+1513 QELLSQM
-1520 SGSMAIPADAA
+1520 SGVAIPERVGNADA
-1531 PMNIVRSDAVAAPNH
+1531 VSDNVVTP
-1546 IEKPTAPIAQP
+1546 PTEVMTP
-1557 PIAQPIAE
+1557 E
-1565 RVPVAFDRDKCMA
+1565 VPVAFDRAKCME
-1578 FAIGKVA
+1578 FAIGQVA
-1585 DVLGPDFAVVD
+1585 NVLGPDFAVVD

-1607 PLMLVDRILEIEGE
+1607 PLMLVDRILQVEGI

-1673 KGTRSYRLLDATVRF
+1673 KGTRSYRLLDATVKF
-1688 HRGLPMPGE
+1688 HRGLPVPGE
-1697 VIRYDICIDRFV
+1697 VIRYDIRIDRFV

-1715 LFFFSFEGSIAGNP
+1715 LFFFAFEGTINGKP

-1741 TEDEIRGSGGIIE
+1741 TEAEIRGSGGIIE
-1754 TAEELANE
+1754 TAEELADK
-1762 PGTPLDG
+1762 PGVPLDG
-1769 LEQLTPCGAVES
+1769 LDELVPCRDIES
-1781 YDEKQVDALRE
+1781 YDEQQVDALRA
-1792 GDLAACFGDAFAKIP
+1792 GDLAACFGEAFVGLP
-1807 LNQPIRLPSGKMRLV
+1807 VNDPIRLPSGKMRLV
-1822 HRVTELNVGGGRFG
+1822 HRVTELNTGGGRFG

-1841 AEADIHPNDWFLTCH
+1841 AEADIHPDDWFLTCH

-1878 FLMRIGWVAEHDTV
+1878 FLMRIGWVAEHDSI
-1892 AHEPVVGVSSA
+1892 AHEPVIGVSSA

-1951 DMSLKMT
+1951 DMSLKLT
-1958 GTTKQQLEELW
+1958 GTTQQQLTQLW
-1969 NASSS
+1969 SAAHGPIEPN
-1974 GVAQDQAS
+1974 DEK
-1982 QANQIAVTPIG
+1982 QIAVTPIG
-1993 DIAASPNPK
+1993 EIAMSVNPK
-2002 TPIFDYDRILAFSVG
+2002 PAIFDYDRILAFSVG

-2028 VFDQERRIARLPG
+2028 IFDQQRRIARLPG

-2064 WIECQYDVPTD
+2064 WIETQYDVPTD

-2109 ALASDEDLKFRN
+2109 ALANEQDLKFRN
-2121 LDGEA
+2121 LDGDA
-2126 TLYREV
+2126 TLYCEV
-2132 FPDSGTLTVRARMTQ
+2132 FPDAGTLTVRARMTQ

-2159 DMQVWQGT
+2159 DMQVWQGEQT
-2167 QVIYDGNTAFG
+2167 IYDGNTAFG
-2178 FFTKDALARQVGIN
+2178 FFTKEALARQVGIT
-2192 DPASKCYQPPE
+2192 DPKNKIHVPE
-2203 SEIARAV
+2203 DSEQSRAISV
-2210 PIQWDSCAP
+2210 AVEPCAP
-2219 WKPNDVASIPATGA
+2219 HTPNESATIPAKGA

-2247 LFVPD
+2247 LYVPD
-2252 GGSNGLGFIRGSKDV
+2252 GGSKRLGLIQGSKDV

-2296 LKVVAIER
+2296 LKIVAIER
-2304 FGSDFVSKCHFTP
+2304 FGSDVVSNCHFTP
-2317 IVVGARHTWSYR
+2317 NIVGAKHTWSYR
-2329 GQIIPANQRVEVCAN
+2329 GQIIPANHRVEVIADIIAI
-2344 VTSVELGNETG
+2344 EAGDG
-2355 NGIGSSPTIRANGW
+2355 QGSSPTVRANGW
-2369 LSVDGITIYEMG
+2369 LSVDGITIYEMV

-2386 LVPDELT
+2386 LVSDGQ